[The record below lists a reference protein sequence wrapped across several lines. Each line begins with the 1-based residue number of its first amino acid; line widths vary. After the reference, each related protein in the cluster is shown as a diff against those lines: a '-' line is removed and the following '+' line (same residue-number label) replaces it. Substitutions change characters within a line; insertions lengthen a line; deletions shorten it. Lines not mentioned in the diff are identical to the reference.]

1 MAKLKDLLE
10 LAERIKDKSLRKKV
24 EDILKKPSL
33 SHKGLEL
40 KYPRVG
46 ITEAPASV
54 GFHHTQT
61 GGLLEH
67 TYSVTLMCISLAES
81 LEKANGQ
88 KLDKDSLI
96 AGALVHDIGKLWI
109 FKKGGSG
116 WAMNESIMDHTVLGA
131 AELYSRGFPE
141 RIIHLVS
148 SSHSEPDGLIPPQT
162 LEALILHTVDSLDAT
177 IGKSKEDGIIRLLLG

>member
-1 MAKLKDLLE
+1 MARLKDLLE
-10 LAERIKDKSLRKKV
+10 LAARIGDKPLRKKV

-33 SHKGLEL
+33 SHKDLEL
-40 KYPRVG
+40 KYPRSG
-46 ITEAPASV
+46 ISEVPASV

-67 TYSVTLMCISLAES
+67 IYSVTLMCISLGEA
-81 LEKANGQ
+81 LEKAYRQ
-88 KLDKDSLI
+88 KLDMDSLI

-109 FKKGGSG
+109 FRKRGGAWQINDSV
-116 WAMNESIMDHTVLGA
+116 MDHTVLGA

-141 RIIHLVS
+141 KVIHMVS

-162 LEALILHTVDSLDAT
+162 LEALILHTLDSLDAT
-177 IGKSKEDGIIRLLLG
+177 IGKSKEEGIIRLLLG